1 MENARLL
8 EERLKK
14 IFREV
19 SSITGRE
26 IQNDLLADFKKE
38 VSEIVQQ
45 NTRRELTRTLVLF
58 RNVLRDL

>member
-45 NTRRELTRTLVLF
+45 NTRCELMRTLVLF